1 MRPML
6 NLQSVIAVAAGVV
19 LVYLG
24 GIVVEL
30 PLEWVFALHGLA
42 TGTTVW
48 MVVRI
53 LKDPYSTEKTFDD
66 YFYQDR
72 PDLRR
77 SGRE

>member
-1 MRPML
+1 ML
-6 NLQSVIAVAAGVV
+6 QLQSVIAVATGAV

-24 GIVVEL
+24 GIFVEL
-30 PLEWVFALHGLA
+30 PLEWVFAFYGLA

-53 LKDPYSTEKTFDD
+53 LKDPSTTEKTFDD

-77 SGRE
+77 SGKE